1 MPSTGETL
9 ALMGLSALAGAGA
22 RKPAINRSYQKGHQ
36 DGYWLGSFEKEK
48 ELAPRVRSLENDKGD
63 LRREILDLTA
73 EVARLKELILPEAL
87 SQGESKEAPGG

>member
-22 RKPAINRSYQKGHQ
+22 RKPAINRSYRKGHEE
-36 DGYWLGSFEKEK
+36 GYWLGSFEKEK
-48 ELAPRVRSLENDKGD
+48 ELAPRVAE
-63 LRREILDLTA
+63 LRREISDLTS

-87 SQGESKEAPGG
+87 SQGETNEATSG